1 MTMKYVYMRR
11 IMIKSPICNRHDPER
26 YIRRRGQIG
35 NSPCYRT
42 ESSIM
47 PHGKLIGLSPRA
59 SIFVPRYQEALR
71 SHPVFCEGCE
81 LSLGLGLSV

>member
-1 MTMKYVYMRR
+1 
-11 IMIKSPICNRHDPER
+11 
-26 YIRRRGQIG
+26 
-35 NSPCYRT
+35 
-42 ESSIM
+42 M